1 MSEETSNQTHL
12 KYFFGTAA
20 TIIITL
26 FIAFFGHLFNQMNYL
41 QNAIATTSNDA
52 VRKSEFNERTTS
64 LWTSIRS
71 FDNLKEKTE
80 TINSLKE
87 KIIQLEQDLKQY
99 NKDNIILRE
108 KIAALE
114 NIKK

>member
-1 MSEETSNQTHL
+1 MSEENNSQTHL

-41 QNAIATTSNDA
+41 QNAINDS

-64 LWTSIRS
+64 IWTSIRS

-80 TINSLKE
+80 IINSLKE